1 MPEKSGFFDS
11 TVEDPREYTAD
22 EFAEYFRRVL
32 TDGIFNGGTN
42 LQVTADG
49 TNMNVNIAD
58 GYAWIQGYM
67 YKVYDGHTL
76 TLDTADPT
84 LNRIDRIVLR
94 LDKSLEKRSI
104 EAVVL
109 KGTPSAT
116 PTPPALTRNEN
127 IYEISLAQVEV
138 IAGKSFIEGFQVTDE
153 RLDNNVCGLVNSL
166 IQADTTEI
174 FNQFQA
180 WYNSK
185 TTEFQQEWDDWFA
198 TATATF
204 NADWSNWFTQT
215 QNEWDTY
222 FQSVQN
228 EGYETPSGAQAKVD
242 AAIAT
247 HSADTATNAHLAK
260 NIGIDDVD
268 GNFTSTDVEGALKE
282 AIEKAN
288 AAFTSASNGK
298 STSGALA
305 MAITGKGGTLVDGDS
320 DGVYTFQE
328 LTDGVNSISVGKYDV
343 GDYLKVSQLGQ
354 DTVQELGSLSWTS
367 QLGYNAERY
376 VSSRYSVSAD
386 GRYLTASDGND
397 YFEVYDLELKT
408 ATILSKTGKSPVKD
422 WETGMYE
429 AFIIDNGSSFDL
441 IRINPLTGEEIWT
454 VTINEDLLNEPYILS
469 HQNEIWFKTLNGSTY
484 WVHCYDWDT
493 GAFVKKFED
502 PNGTVYFGVGETYYL
517 QPTGEYTLGV
527 YYKSNGTKYT
537 DVTIMNAGDH
547 SPNNSRYVHI
557 FSNVIIKGTIN
568 GGTTVTDSMDAI
580 WRIQRSGYPVFVKK
594 YYYDYYGADYPLQG
608 ESCSRQLY
616 GDFYVLTTRNNNGST
631 AGDYVTEHRFI
642 PMNFSQRNNMI
653 TFSGSLVINN
663 SRNDDA
669 GDVYHNGVLIWD
681 YNERVHWYAH
691 NTRIPGEILF
701 CGHSYYTGTPSRT
714 YLYPSAFINYN
725 PRVFM
730 SMLTGEKALLATK
743 KYLVAHSAVNT
754 YDKTFRIASSEPV
767 KQILS

>member
-104 EAVVL
+104 EAIVL

-153 RLDNNVCGLVNSL
+153 RLDTNVCGLVNSL

-185 TTEFQQEWDDWFA
+185 TTEFQQEWDDWFV

-242 AAIAT
+242 AAIAA
-247 HSADTATNAHLAK
+247 HSADTTKH
-260 NIGIDDVD
+260 V
-268 GNFTSTDVEGALKE
+268 TQVEKDAW
-282 AIEKAN
+282 N
-288 AAFTSASNGK
+288 AAQAK
-298 STSGALA
+298 
-305 MAITGKGGTLVDGDS
+305 
-320 DGVYTFQE
+320 
-328 LTDGVNSISVGKYDV
+328 VN
-343 GDYLKVSQLGQ
+343 
-354 DTVQELGSLSWTS
+354 
-367 QLGYNAERY
+367 
-376 VSSRYSVSAD
+376 
-386 GRYLTASDGND
+386 
-397 YFEVYDLELKT
+397 DLE
-408 ATILSKTGKSPVKD
+408 IL
-422 WETGMYE
+422 
-429 AFIIDNGSSFDL
+429 
-441 IRINPLTGEEIWT
+441 
-454 VTINEDLLNEPYILS
+454 
-469 HQNEIWFKTLNGSTY
+469 Y
-484 WVHCYDWDT
+484 W
-493 GAFVKKFED
+493 
-502 PNGTVYFGVGETYYL
+502 
-517 QPTGEYTLGV
+517 
-527 YYKSNGTKYT
+527 
-537 DVTIMNAGDH
+537 M
-547 SPNNSRYVHI
+547 
-557 FSNVIIKGTIN
+557 
-568 GGTTVTDSMDAI
+568 
-580 WRIQRSGYPVFVKK
+580 
-594 YYYDYYGADYPLQG
+594 
-608 ESCSRQLY
+608 
-616 GDFYVLTTRNNNGST
+616 
-631 AGDYVTEHRFI
+631 
-642 PMNFSQRNNMI
+642 
-653 TFSGSLVINN
+653 
-663 SRNDDA
+663 
-669 GDVYHNGVLIWD
+669 
-681 YNERVHWYAH
+681 RV
-691 NTRIPGEILF
+691 R
-701 CGHSYYTGTPSRT
+701 
-714 YLYPSAFINYN
+714 
-725 PRVFM
+725 
-730 SMLTGEKALLATK
+730 
-743 KYLVAHSAVNT
+743 
-754 YDKTFRIASSEPV
+754 
-767 KQILS
+767 